1 MTDNLKESIY
11 RKKTNFLN
19 YWKFFKNHKRG
30 KNDKLIFD
38 DSKNSKE
45 SIFIRKTHEKMRLT
59 ELKMYELQIDNKQ
72 FQTISHN
79 IKIENWKLILKEN
92 FKKYTLWKFEK
103 TELKWQ
109 IKNWSDDSKF
119 SRESVS
125 IQKNNTFQKFLKI

>member
-59 ELKMYELQIDNKQ
+59 ELKIYELQIDNKQ

-79 IKIENWKLILKEN
+79 IKIENWKLKIDLK
-92 FKKYTLWKFEK
+92 KK
-103 TELKWQ
+103 
-109 IKNWSDDSKF
+109 
-119 SRESVS
+119 
-125 IQKNNTFQKFLKI
+125 IQKIHFMKIWKNRA